1 MKGLRYDP
9 PPSTPPYLQGGGIQG
24 IIQQDDLKENDF

>member
-1 MKGLRYDP
+1 MTP
-9 PPSTPPYLQGGGIQG
+9 PPLNPCIPSGGGVKKG